1 MADLPMTAP
10 VEKLMSERIVT
21 VDITSSV
28 FDAAREIMD
37 RDIGCVVVLKERKVV
52 GIITKGDI
60 LREAVMKRLDPSAL
74 NVERIMSQPVLTVG
88 MTNTL
93 TEASNLMSDEN
104 LTKLPVVNKKGEL
117 VGIITST
124 DIIRRNQPKKMSKD
138 LICSTFPNNC

>member
-1 MADLPMTAP
+1 MADLPMTAS
-10 VEKLMSERIVT
+10 VEKLMSERVVT
-21 VDITSSV
+21 IDMASSV

-88 MTNTL
+88 MTDTL
-93 TEASNLMSDEN
+93 TEASNLMSEEN

-124 DIIRRNQPKKMSKD
+124 DIIRRNQLKKMAKD
-138 LICSTFPNNC
+138 QI

>member
-1 MADLPMTAP
+1 MTMADLLMTAP
-10 VEKLMSERIVT
+10 VEKLMSERVVT
-21 VDITSSV
+21 IDIASSV

-88 MTNTL
+88 MTDTL
-93 TEASNLMSDEN
+93 TEASNLMSEEN
-104 LTKLPVVNKKGEL
+104 LTKLPFVNKKGEL

-124 DIIRRNQPKKMSKD
+124 DIIRRNQLKKMAKD
-138 LICSTFPNNC
+138 QI

>member
-1 MADLPMTAP
+1 MADLLMTAP
-10 VEKLMSERIVT
+10 VEKLMSERVVT
-21 VDITSSV
+21 IDIASSV

-88 MTNTL
+88 MTDTL
-93 TEASNLMSDEN
+93 TEASNLMSEEN

-124 DIIRRNQPKKMSKD
+124 DIIRRNQLKKMAKD
-138 LICSTFPNNC
+138 QI

>member
-1 MADLPMTAP
+1 MADLLMTAP
-10 VEKLMSERIVT
+10 VEKLMSERVVT
-21 VDITSSV
+21 IDIASSV

-52 GIITKGDI
+52 RIITKGDI

-88 MTNTL
+88 MTDTL
-93 TEASNLMSDEN
+93 TEASNLMSEEN

-138 LICSTFPNNC
+138 QI

>member
-1 MADLPMTAP
+1 MTMADLLMTAP
-10 VEKLMSERIVT
+10 VEKLMSERVVT
-21 VDITSSV
+21 IDIASSV

-88 MTNTL
+88 MTDTL
-93 TEASNLMSDEN
+93 TEASNLMSEEN

-124 DIIRRNQPKKMSKD
+124 DIIRRNQLKKMAKD
-138 LICSTFPNNC
+138 QI

>member
-1 MADLPMTAP
+1 MTMADLPMTAP
-10 VEKLMSERIVT
+10 VEKLMSERVVT
-21 VDITSSV
+21 IDIASSV

-88 MTNTL
+88 MTDTL
-93 TEASNLMSDEN
+93 TEASNLMSEEN

-124 DIIRRNQPKKMSKD
+124 DIIRRNQLKKMAKD
-138 LICSTFPNNC
+138 QI

>member
-10 VEKLMSERIVT
+10 VEKLMSERVVT
-21 VDITSSV
+21 IDIASSV

-88 MTNTL
+88 MTDTL
-93 TEASNLMSDEN
+93 TEASNLMSEEN

-124 DIIRRNQPKKMSKD
+124 DIIRRNQLKKMAKD
-138 LICSTFPNNC
+138 QI